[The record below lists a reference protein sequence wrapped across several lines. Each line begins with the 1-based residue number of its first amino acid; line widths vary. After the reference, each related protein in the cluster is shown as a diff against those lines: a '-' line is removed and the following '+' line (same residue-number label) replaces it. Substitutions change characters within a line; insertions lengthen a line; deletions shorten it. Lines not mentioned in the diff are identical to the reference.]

1 MNASCPKVFLPHPV
15 TRMTESGLV
24 SKFPLAPAARY
35 GELLTVFGDSGLALM
50 PDAALDAIRNKLDSE
65 GFEPGRDYFV
75 VAGDPTI
82 FALMI
87 EVALVHWGWRPK
99 LLRWDRLRRDYDVV
113 PGKTYNINEI
123 HAGEE

>member
-1 MNASCPKVFLPHPV
+1 VNHAPAKVFLPHPV
-15 TRMTESGLV
+15 TKMTDSGLV

-35 GELLTVFGDSGLALM
+35 GELFTIFGDSGLALM
-50 PDAALDAIRNKLDSE
+50 PDAALDAIRNKLSAEDFAPE
-65 GFEPGRDYFV
+65 RDYFV

-87 EVALVHWGWRPK
+87 ESALVHWGARPK

-113 PGKTYNINEI
+113 PGKTYQVN
-123 HAGEE
+123 GEHDEAN

>member
-1 MNASCPKVFLPHPV
+1 MNANAAKVFLPHPV
-15 TRMTESGLV
+15 VRMTESGLV

-50 PDAALDAIRNKLDSE
+50 PDVALDAIRNKLQDCAFDAE
-65 GFEPGRDYFV
+65 RDYFV

-87 EVALVHWGWRPK
+87 EAALVHWGARPK

-113 PGKTYNINEI
+113 PGKTYTINE
-123 HAGEE
+123 